1 MQGGQCIACLP
12 PFEIFAKAS
21 RKGLSV
27 PATRSEG
34 SQLSLSSVHV
44 CVSLLAV
51 AGMYTGLIICSLSF
65 LLWSNLCSLFPT
77 ASTVLSFC
85 CSHCCFA
92 ICVFALGFEQLAV
105 HAFSVFPRETTAL
118 LQSHVVPSFP
128 KASTGC
134 QRESYLL
141 GPTWQRA
148 RGTFFL

>member
-1 MQGGQCIACLP
+1 MQGGQGIACLP
-12 PFEIFAKAS
+12 PFELLAKAR

-34 SQLSLSSVHV
+34 SRLSLSSVHV
-44 CVSLLAV
+44 CVPLLAA
-51 AGMYTGLIICSLSF
+51 AGMYTGLILCSLSF
-65 LLWSNLCSLFPT
+65 LLWSNLCSLYPA
-77 ASTVLSFC
+77 ASSALSFC

-105 HAFSVFPRETTAL
+105 PAFSVFPRETTAEL
-118 LQSHVVPSFP
+118 LQSPVVPSFP

-141 GPTWQRA
+141 GPTWR
-148 RGTFFL
+148 